1 MFFLHILKPFDG
13 EFSSWA
19 AVISILA
26 EPVLSLPKNDSLIIN
41 SRVYFRLL
49 TFTMEY
55 LVMLP
60 GPTNVPNRVMNA
72 MLAPIIN
79 HRSQDFRIL
88 YKSLVE
94 KIKKTFQTSNDI
106 ILLTTSGTGAV
117 EASVVNLI
125 KKGDKAIVPVSGEFG
140 SRLADLID
148 SWGGK
153 AIRVPSP
160 YGENPPYEKI
170 EEAFDQNKDT
180 KAIYAV
186 YNETSTGT
194 TIRYM
199 DKLGKLCSKN
209 GSFFVADA
217 VSILGG
223 DELPVDKWNIDICV
237 TASQKALAAP
247 PGVSPIAISER
258 TKKYIQSN
266 PPSILYL
273 NLKRYFKYYEENF
286 ETPFTPALPLF
297 YAFNEALDIV
307 LEEGLDKRVRRHRLC
322 AEAFYSGLSA
332 LGLPPF
338 AREDARS
345 NVVIAAKY
353 IDGMDDKKFRALMS
367 NEFRVLIAGG
377 FGELK
382 GKVFRIGSMGEVNK
396 YHVTR
401 TLSSIISSMNLLG
414 LKVDEDASSAA
425 LEKTAKIF

>member
-1 MFFLHILKPFDG
+1 
-13 EFSSWA
+13 
-19 AVISILA
+19 
-26 EPVLSLPKNDSLIIN
+26 
-41 SRVYFRLL
+41 
-49 TFTMEY
+49 MEY

-79 HRSQDFRIL
+79 HRSEDFRLL
-88 YKSLVE
+88 YQSLVE
-94 KIKKTFQTSNDI
+94 KIKVVFQTKNDV

-160 YGENPPYEKI
+160 YGENPPFEKI
-170 EEAFDQNKDT
+170 EEALDQNKDT
-180 KAIYAV
+180 KVIYAV

-199 DKLGKLCSKN
+199 DKIGELCSNN
-209 GSFFVADA
+209 GVFFVADA

-247 PGVSPIAISER
+247 PGISPISISER
-258 TKKYIQSN
+258 AKKYISSN
-266 PPSILYL
+266 PPPILYL
-273 NLKRYFKYYEENF
+273 NLKRYFKYYEENY

-307 LEEGLDKRVRRHRLC
+307 LEEGLDIRIVRHRLC
-322 AEAFYSGLSA
+322 AEAFYSGLNA
-332 LGLPPF
+332 LGLTPF

-353 IDGMDDKKFRALMS
+353 IDGMDDKKFRTIMAK
-367 NEFRVLIAGG
+367 EFRVLIAGG
-377 FGELK
+377 FGDLK

-396 YHVTR
+396 YHVMR
-401 TLSSIISSMNLLG
+401 TLSSIIASMNMIG
-414 LKVDEDASSAA
+414 LKVNPEAYSVAFG
-425 LEKTAKIF
+425 KISDVP

>member
-1 MFFLHILKPFDG
+1 
-13 EFSSWA
+13 
-19 AVISILA
+19 
-26 EPVLSLPKNDSLIIN
+26 
-41 SRVYFRLL
+41 
-49 TFTMEY
+49 
-55 LVMLP
+55 
-60 GPTNVPNRVMNA
+60 MNA

-79 HRSQDFRIL
+79 HRGDDFRQL
-88 YKSLVE
+88 YRSLVE
-94 KIKKTFQTSNDI
+94 KIKMTFQTQNDV

-125 KKGDKAIVPVSGEFG
+125 KTGDKAIVPVCGEFG

-153 AIRVPSP
+153 AIRVTAP
-160 YGENPPYEKI
+160 YGENPQYDKI

-199 DKLGKLCSKN
+199 DKIGQLCSSH
-209 GSFFVADA
+209 GAFFVADA

-237 TASQKALAAP
+237 TASQKGLAAP
-247 PGVSPIAISER
+247 PGISPISISDR
-258 TKKYIQSN
+258 AKKYILSN

-273 NLKRYFKYYEENF
+273 NLKRYFKYYEDSF
-286 ETPFTPALPLF
+286 ETPFTPALSLF

-307 LEEGLDKRVRRHRLC
+307 LEEGLDKRIGRHRTC
-322 AEAFYSGLSA
+322 AEAFYSGLNA

-338 AREDARS
+338 AVEEARS

-353 IDGMDDKKFRALMS
+353 IDGMDDKKFRTLLAKD
-367 NEFRVLIAGG
+367 FRVLIAGG

-382 GKVFRIGSMGEVNK
+382 GKVFRIGSMGEVNR
-396 YHVTR
+396 YHVSR
-401 TLSSIISSMNLLG
+401 TLASITSAMNMLG
-414 LKVDEDASSAA
+414 LKVNSEATSNAFEKISSI
-425 LEKTAKIF
+425 T

>member
-1 MFFLHILKPFDG
+1 
-13 EFSSWA
+13 
-19 AVISILA
+19 
-26 EPVLSLPKNDSLIIN
+26 
-41 SRVYFRLL
+41 
-49 TFTMEY
+49 
-55 LVMLP
+55 MLP

-79 HRSQDFRIL
+79 HRGDDFRRL
-88 YKSLVE
+88 YRTIVE
-94 KIKKTFQTSNDI
+94 KIRMTFQTQSDVV
-106 ILLTTSGTGAV
+106 LLTTSGTGAV

-153 AIRVPSP
+153 AIRVTAP
-160 YGENPPYEKI
+160 YGENPRYDKI
-170 EEAFDQNKDT
+170 EDALEQNKDT

-194 TIRYM
+194 TMRDI
-199 DKLGKLCSKN
+199 GKIGNLCSSH
-209 GSFFVADA
+209 GAFYVVDA

-237 TASQKALAAP
+237 TASQKGLAAP
-247 PGVSPIAISER
+247 PGISPISISDR
-258 TKKYIQSN
+258 AKKYMLSN

-273 NLKRYFKYYEENF
+273 NLKRYFKYYEESF
-286 ETPFTPALPLF
+286 ETPFTPALSLF

-307 LEEGLDKRVRRHRLC
+307 LEEGLDRRIERHRSC
-322 AEAFYSGLSA
+322 ANAFYSGLSA
-332 LGLPPF
+332 IGLPPF
-338 AREDARS
+338 AKEEARS

-353 IDGMDDKKFRALMS
+353 IDRMDDKKFRTLLAKD
-367 NEFRVLIAGG
+367 FRVLIAGG
-377 FGELK
+377 FGDLK

-401 TLSSIISSMNLLG
+401 TLASIISAMNILG
-414 LKVDEDASSAA
+414 LKVNPEAASNAFEKASS
-425 LEKTAKIF
+425 IP

>member
-1 MFFLHILKPFDG
+1 
-13 EFSSWA
+13 
-19 AVISILA
+19 
-26 EPVLSLPKNDSLIIN
+26 
-41 SRVYFRLL
+41 
-49 TFTMEY
+49 
-55 LVMLP
+55 
-60 GPTNVPNRVMNA
+60 MNA

-79 HRSQDFRIL
+79 HRSEDFRLL
-88 YKSLVE
+88 YQSLVE
-94 KIKKTFQTSNDI
+94 KIKGVFQTKNDV

-160 YGENPPYEKI
+160 YGENPPFEKI
-170 EEAFDQNKDT
+170 EEALDQNKDT
-180 KAIYAV
+180 KVIYAV

-199 DKLGKLCSKN
+199 DKIGELCSNN
-209 GSFFVADA
+209 GVFFVADA

-247 PGVSPIAISER
+247 PGISPISISER
-258 TKKYIQSN
+258 AKKYISSN
-266 PPSILYL
+266 PPPILYL
-273 NLKRYFKYYEENF
+273 NLKRYFKYYEGNY

-307 LEEGLDKRVRRHRLC
+307 LEEGLNKRIDRHRLC
-322 AEAFYSGLSA
+322 AEAFYTGLNA
-332 LGLPPF
+332 LGLTPF

-353 IDGMDDKKFRALMS
+353 IDGMDDKKFRTIMAK
-367 NEFRVLIAGG
+367 EFRVLIAGG
-377 FGELK
+377 FGDLK

-396 YHVTR
+396 YHVMR
-401 TLSSIISSMNLLG
+401 TLSSIIASMNMIG
-414 LKVDEDASSAA
+414 LKVNPEAYSVAFG
-425 LEKTAKIF
+425 KISDVP